1 MRFINVSEGE
11 KLGDLAINFDHI
23 KYARRLGGGLD
34 LYFGGDTDERL
45 TLEGTAATQVWREIV
60 EKLGRS

>member
-23 KYARRLGGGLD
+23 KYARRLGGVLD

-45 TLEGTAATQVWREIV
+45 TLEGAAATQVWTEIV
-60 EKLGRS
+60 QKLGRS